1 MPQVIFSGL
10 IRDWY
15 MISTVFDYFQSLQ
28 KLEDNVE
35 FEWTEGGY
43 SVSSFVLWGICL
55 DTILQIVNP

>member
-15 MISTVFDYFQSLQ
+15 MISTVFDYFQLLQ
-28 KLEDNVE
+28 KLEDYVE
-35 FEWTEGGY
+35 IEWTQGGY

-55 DTILQIVNP
+55 DTIPHIVSP

>member
-15 MISTVFDYFQSLQ
+15 MISTIFDYFQFLQ
-28 KLEDNVE
+28 KLEDYVE
-35 FEWTEGGY
+35 IEWTEGGY

-55 DTILQIVNP
+55 DTIPHIVSP